1 MSVFWALLAT
11 YRGGEGIIYTLVPL
25 SAYYLAF
32 SLVVISHVW
41 YLYCGIKRRMGS
53 EGPSVGVGI
62 IVPTVIG
69 YSIFVLGP
77 LLEIYP
83 STVVGAIIVDIVDVY
98 IRSLSDH
105 VTYSILG
112 ISLGPIHIVLLYAL
126 AVQKGESKSPKSQ

>member
-1 MSVFWALLAT
+1 
-11 YRGGEGIIYTLVPL
+11 
-25 SAYYLAF
+25 
-32 SLVVISHVW
+32 
-41 YLYCGIKRRMGS
+41 MGS

-77 LLEIYP
+77 LLGVYP
-83 STVVGAIIVDIVDVY
+83 STVSAIILDILGAY
-98 IRSLSDH
+98 RSSSGDY

-126 AVQKGESKSPKSQ
+126 AVQKGESSSPKSQ